1 MDESSLYHGSGRPD
15 DHDRTE
21 KRTRGTRRKR
31 QPGEA
36 KGCAEEAAKHAP
48 KHAAEPL
55 GCAAPVTDA
64 GKDSFAP
71 DLAAAIEVAAAP
83 RCPDDCVAS
92 APFVPV
98 TLLDHTHLAA
108 HTFDHLEECPF
119 LGITAAG
126 YVEECLRLRRR
137 FPHTLIVGPADS
149 SKRTIARTIA
159 AEMAAPV
166 HVVEFSQLRGPDALH
181 HALKDVPAGAVVIMG
196 GLESACGEAL
206 ADIASIMNGRR
217 PVRERGLLEL
227 MRDIGGESW
236 KRGPRRAATPYAD
249 FTMILTSRE
258 NLPANAN
265 IRRCVQL
272 QYFTKRDAFTEQARL
287 KRLFR
292 HSGCSIGTESAE
304 VLASI
309 AVDSRIRTLQVAN
322 VINTFAKHAE
332 HSAIL
337 RDSAKSRDPA
347 KTYTDRETFEA
358 LFSNCIDPRS
368 RSMSHSS
375 SACAEPPDAE
385 EAA

>member
-1 MDESSLYHGSGRPD
+1 MDESSMFPGFGRPD

-21 KRTRGTRRKR
+21 KRTRGTRTKQRT
-31 QPGEA
+31 GEA
-36 KGCAEEAAKHAP
+36 KACADTAANP
-48 KHAAEPL
+48 
-55 GCAAPVTDA
+55 AAP
-64 GKDSFAP
+64 
-71 DLAAAIEVAAAP
+71 AAAIAATAPP
-83 RCPDDCVAS
+83 RCPEDCVS
-92 APFVPV
+92 PAPFVPV

-126 YVEECLRLRRR
+126 YVEECLRTRRR

-166 HVVEFSQLRGPDALH
+166 HMVEFSQLRGPDALH
-181 HALKDVPAGAVVIMG
+181 HALKDVPAGAVVIVG
-196 GLESACGEAL
+196 GLESACCEAL
-206 ADIASIMNGRR
+206 SDIASVMNGRR
-217 PVRERGLLEL
+217 PARERGLLDL
-227 MRDIGGESW
+227 MRDIHSESW

-249 FTMILTSRE
+249 FTMILISRE
-258 NLPANAN
+258 NLPPSAP
-265 IRRCVQL
+265 IRRAVQL
-272 QYFTKRDAFTEQARL
+272 QYFTKRDAATEQARL

-322 VINTFAKHAE
+322 VINTFAKHVE
-332 HSAIL
+332 RSAVL
-337 RDSAKSRDPA
+337 REPVKSREPSKA
-347 KTYTDRETFEA
+347 FTDRETFEA
-358 LFSNCIDPRS
+358 LFANCIDPRS
-368 RSMSHSS
+368 RSTSPSS
-375 SACAEPPDAE
+375 IGCAEPPEAD

>member
-36 KGCAEEAAKHAP
+36 KGCAEEAAKHATQT
-48 KHAAEPL
+48 L
-55 GCAAPVTDA
+55 GCAAPATDA
-64 GKDSFAP
+64 GKDSVAP
-71 DLAAAIEVAAAP
+71 EITAAIEVAAAP
-83 RCPDDCVAS
+83 PCPDDCVAS